1 MSNVQVHYDGWVTL
15 PVAAREQLG
24 LTTGDRLEVELTG
37 DAIVLRRAR
46 PSVATEPAA
55 TEPVPRAEP
64 RIVEAEAEETASAA
78 APEPAVKRGPGRP
91 RKAPVA
97 ALPPNLKTRGR
108 RKAVSAAEA
117 LPV

>member
-15 PVAAREQLG
+15 PVAARAQLG

-37 DAIVLRRAR
+37 DAIVLRLAR

-78 APEPAVKRGPGRP
+78 APELAVKRGPGRP

-97 ALPPNLKTRGR
+97 ALPPNLDRTCERNG
-108 RKAVSAAEA
+108 VLS
-117 LPV
+117 